1 MQIAKCKL
9 LNEISSLH
17 FAICILVGAV
27 GVSVAALSP
36 DILRPSGAIPAHI
49 AGLFREA
56 AGFQQSASG
65 RFYVFDRRAHAVYGV
80 DAAQTRS
87 WEIVK
92 IGAESGR
99 IIDPTAFSVARDGSF
114 VVADAPNGRER
125 IQLFSAD
132 GVRTGGFQLPGRMRP
147 RVTIDSQVLNGIGSL
162 QYTGTSILMSQPET
176 GALVAEFSSSGGIT
190 RTFGRLR
197 PTGHEDDRELHL
209 ALNSG
214 LALVDPTGGFFFVFQ
229 TGEPTF
235 RKYDA
240 NGQLL
245 FERRVEGRE
254 IDPVRAALPTTWGT
268 RHTSDGDM
276 PLVSPTVRTAAVDAA
291 GRLWISFVV
300 PFTYVYD
307 GDGDKLRTLQFRGS
321 GIVSPASLFFGPKG
335 QLLVT
340 PGLLEF
346 QNAR

>member
-1 MQIAKCKL
+1 M
-9 LNEISSLH
+9 
-17 FAICILVGAV
+17 VWR
-27 GVSVAALSP
+27 SP
-36 DILRPSGAIPAHI
+36 ASAFPSRHSPPTS
-49 AGLFREA
+49 FT
-56 AGFQQSASG
+56 
-65 RFYVFDRRAHAVYGV
+65 RRAPYPRTSRGSFASPSAFSNPRPDSFSCSIGAH
-80 DAAQTRS
+80 TRYTAWTRRRRARGRS
-87 WEIVK
+87 CK
-92 IGAESGR
+92 IGAEAGR

-132 GVRTGGFQLPGRMRP
+132 GVRTGGFLLPGRMRP

-176 GALVAEFSSSGGIT
+176 GALVAEFNLSGGIT
-190 RTFGRLR
+190 RTFGQLR

-214 LALVDPTGGFFFVFQ
+214 LALVDPSGGFFFVFQ

-240 NGQLL
+240 NGHLV

-268 RHTSDGDM
+268 RHTSEGDI
-276 PLVSPTVRTAAVDAA
+276 PFVSPTVRTAAVDAA

-307 GDGDKLRTLQFRGS
+307 GDGDKLRTLQFRGA

-346 QNAR
+346 QSER